1 MRGPDEAPAGA
12 LERLCRPAVFAPS
25 LAALGLLLSFWFMNG
40 GLPPNDEG
48 ALLTNATKILQGG
61 VFYRD
66 IDAYPFPAAPYL
78 LALAMRGFGEHLS
91 VARGLAALLFEIV
104 LLALYAASLHLL
116 SRPRAALFGLTLL
129 VFKFLA
135 WPAFTAYTYSDLSFA
150 GACVAVAA
158 LLAHLE
164 RPGRARLL
172 LAGAALAISIAA
184 KQNLGLP
191 LGAAIAA
198 VLLIPGIAG
207 GAARAPAQRLRD
219 ATALAAGAAALLLP
233 AFAYFAFQGL
243 AGHLLASGLYRPFTG
258 YLPTSA
264 ISFLEPLAWWRWG
277 ALRGMPAFA
286 YFPGSVWSMLVW
298 EALPGAALQPVYWGA
313 AELFSRLFYTAV
325 PLLFLAAWI
334 RTRRA
339 ASGAGRIRV
348 VALLALAGL
357 LSAFPRADF
366 FHLVSVAPLLLLL
379 DFSLL
384 PGGRDARGAA
394 FAAGTRRLALAVG
407 LALALTGAL
416 AAVFQMQFRHP
427 IELPRAR
434 LDAHPPT
441 AWLGPIVRYLDEQ
454 LAPGEPLFVYGHE
467 AYYYFLA
474 DRYSAWPFAQ
484 LYPGQEGEDGG
495 RALVEMLE
503 RAPPRLIVRG
513 MLNWPALPVLP
524 LYAPRLHAFVS
535 EHYELDPAVWRIPSP
550 GVTPPSPGVIAVLRR
565 RSASEA
571 RSEPKASGVE

>member
-1 MRGPDEAPAGA
+1 MGGSDEARASA
-12 LERLCRPAVFAPS
+12 LDRLCRPALFAPS
-25 LAALGLLLSFWFMNG
+25 LAALGLLLSLWFMNG

-48 ALLTNATKILQGG
+48 ALLTNAAKILQGG

-91 VARGLAALLFEIV
+91 VARGLAALVFEIV

-116 SRPRAALFGLTLL
+116 SRPRAALFGLSLL
-129 VFKFLA
+129 VFKLVA

-150 GACVAVAA
+150 GACVAAAA
-158 LLAHLE
+158 LLSHLE

-172 LAGAALAISIAA
+172 LAGSALAISIAA

-198 VLLIPGIAG
+198 VLLVPGIAG
-207 GAARAPAQRLRD
+207 GAARDPAERLRD
-219 ATALAAGAAALLLP
+219 AFALAAGAAALLLP

-277 ALRGMPAFA
+277 ALRGMPAFP
-286 YFPGSVWSMLVW
+286 YFPGAVWSLLVW
-298 EALPGAALQPVYWGA
+298 EALPGAALHPLYWSAG
-313 AELFSRLFYTAV
+313 ELFSRLLYTAV
-325 PLLFLAAWI
+325 PILFLVAWI

-339 ASGAGRIRV
+339 AEGAGRIRII
-348 VALLALAGL
+348 ALLALAGL

-366 FHLVSVAPLLLLL
+366 FHLVSVYPLLLLL
-379 DFSLL
+379 GFSLP
-384 PGGRDARGAA
+384 PGASDASGAA
-394 FAAGTRRLALAVG
+394 FAAGTRRLAAAV
-407 LALALTGAL
+407 ALALSLAGGL
-416 AAVFQMQFRHP
+416 AAVFQGQFRQR
-427 IELPRAR
+427 IELPRAE
-434 LDAHPPT
+434 LAVHPPT
-441 AWLGPIVRYLDEQ
+441 AWLEPVVRYLGQ
-454 LAPGEPLFVYGHE
+454 QIAPGEPFFVYGHE

-484 LYPGQEGEDGG
+484 LYPGQEGGDGG
-495 RALVEMLE
+495 QALVELLE
-503 RAPPRLIVRG
+503 RDPPRLIVRG

-524 LYAPRLHAFVS
+524 RYAPKLHAFLS
-535 EHYELDPAVWRIPSP
+535 EHYVLDPQVWKGASLP
-550 GVTPPSPGVIAVLRR
+550 GGAPPSPGVIAVLRR
-565 RSASEA
+565 RSQ
-571 RSEPKASGVE
+571 